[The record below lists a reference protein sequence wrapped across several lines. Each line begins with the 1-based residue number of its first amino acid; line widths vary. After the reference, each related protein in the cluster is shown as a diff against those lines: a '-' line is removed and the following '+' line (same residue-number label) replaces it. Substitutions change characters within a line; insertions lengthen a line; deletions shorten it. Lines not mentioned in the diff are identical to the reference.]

1 MNRAIP
7 ATLKSSRFSAQLCMR
22 WEETPHVSVVF
33 RLSRAQF
40 LPVILSPVLVGSAL
54 AWWTD
59 RVFDPVIFALVVVG
73 SALFHLA
80 ANTIDDAYDYA
91 SGVDQVSNSMFPP
104 DFGGWK
110 VLPRGLMTFNEARM
124 IAYLFFALTLTIG
137 LYLTYLAGPLVLLLG
152 LVGAFFAYF
161 HVAPPLRLG
170 YRGLGLS
177 ELGIFL
183 SFGVLPVMGSFL
195 VQSSYVSSAT
205 LLAGVPLGLL
215 TASVLINHDQIFLE
229 PFEKAG
235 KRTLTVIVG
244 RTKASGIAFA
254 ITLLAYLIV
263 VVAAAARLLPIAC
276 LLVLLTLPLFWSQIR
291 LYRTPAQSPLHYV
304 KLTQRTFA
312 LSVVFGVLMAVG
324 FLIG

>member
-1 MNRAIP
+1 M
-7 ATLKSSRFSAQLCMR
+7 
-22 WEETPHVSVVF
+22 
-33 RLSRAQF
+33 
-40 LPVILSPVLVGSAL
+40 LSPVLVGSAL
-54 AWWTD
+54 AWWTS

-91 SGVDQVSNSMFPP
+91 SGVDQLSNSMFPP

-110 VLPRGLMTFNEARM
+110 VLPRALMTFSQAKL
-124 IAYLFFALTLTIG
+124 IAYLFFALTLAIG

-195 VQSSYVSSAT
+195 VQSSYVSSTT

-215 TASVLINHDQIFLE
+215 TASILINHDQIFLE
-229 PFEKAG
+229 PYEKAG
-235 KRTLTVIVG
+235 KRSLTVTVG
-244 RTKASGIAFA
+244 RTTAKTTAFVF
-254 ITLLAYLIV
+254 TLFAYLIV
-263 VVAAAARLLPIAC
+263 IVAVATGLLPIAC
-276 LLVLLTLPLFWSQIR
+276 LLILLALPLFWSQIR

-304 KLTQRTFA
+304 NLTQRTFA
-312 LSVVFGVLMAVG
+312 LSVIFGVLMATAL
-324 FLIG
+324 LIS